1 MQEYFQNALA
11 DASADAFAEGLVSS
25 AEWQHTERS
34 EMITYQIAMRLAVLE
49 KEAREH
55 TPDKVLVETDQVK
68 LVPEMSSDKIACP
81 IQSRVAEA

>member
-1 MQEYFQNALA
+1 MRWQMQVLTLLQK
-11 DASADAFAEGLVSS
+11 ASSRLQ
-25 AEWQHTERS
+25 EWQHTERS